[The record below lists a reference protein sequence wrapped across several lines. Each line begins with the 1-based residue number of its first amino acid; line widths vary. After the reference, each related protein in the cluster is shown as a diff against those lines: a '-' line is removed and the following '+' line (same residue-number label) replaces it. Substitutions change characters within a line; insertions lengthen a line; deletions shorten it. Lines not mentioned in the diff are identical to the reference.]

1 MQNTSQVH
9 VGSED
14 IETNFAVHVNV
25 LVYFA
30 AYLGMHGAQGAVAF
44 FRTAWANSQKP
55 QPDVIMEMSSSL
67 AAGIFRKPAKGQVRG
82 CCECYNV
89 AITILISVC
98 LLIICY

>member
-1 MQNTSQVH
+1 VY

-14 IETNFAVHVNV
+14 IETNCAVRINV
-25 LVYFA
+25 FVCFA

-44 FRTAWANSQKP
+44 FRTAWASNQKP
-55 QPDVIMEMSSSL
+55 QPDVIMELSSSL

-89 AITILISVC
+89 AKTILISVC
-98 LLIICY
+98 FLLICYLVMHV